1 MRKLN
6 IIKPLFEN
14 YTVLDESIV
23 KIASSHNLYL
33 RGDTAIDMLCR
44 HYGINNGRH
53 RSSNFIDFLSFD
65 INLEQVQEY
74 VDKLTRQYNF
84 EKDIDEDCMITM
96 FNNDGVSI
104 NIAIDDDQ
112 NNIRYSMTINNIL
125 VMSPSYMLYNKLDRY
140 LNSIDAERRSIDAPY
155 IETLL
160 KIMDKI
166 GESEFSNLEI
176 MISNNL
182 NSSKM
187 IEIINNLVDKLS

>member
-6 IIKPLFEN
+6 IIKPLFEV

-23 KIASSHNLYL
+23 KIASSYNLYL
-33 RGDTAIDMLCR
+33 RGDTAIDALCR
-44 HYGINNGRH
+44 HYGVNNDRH
-53 RSSNFIDFLSFD
+53 RSNNFIDFLSFD

-96 FNNDGVSI
+96 SNNDGVNI

-112 NNIRYSMTINNIL
+112 NNIRYSMTVNGIL

-155 IETLL
+155 
-160 KIMDKI
+160 KDY
-166 GESEFSNLEI
+166 GQDRR
-176 MISNNL
+176 
-182 NSSKM
+182 
-187 IEIINNLVDKLS
+187 V

>member
-6 IIKPLFEN
+6 IIKPLFEI
-14 YTVLDESIV
+14 YTILDESIV
-23 KIASSHNLYL
+23 KIASSYSLYL
-33 RGDTAIDMLCR
+33 RGDIAIDVLCR
-44 HYGINNGRH
+44 HYGVNNDRH
-53 RSSNFIDFLSFD
+53 RSNNNIDFLSFD

-74 VDKLTRQYNF
+74 VNKLTNQYNF

-96 FNNDGVSI
+96 SNSDGVNI

-112 NNIRYSMTINNIL
+112 NNIRYSMTINGIL

-140 LNSIDAERRSIDAPY
+140 LNSIDAERRNIDAPY

-166 GESEFSNLEI
+166 GESEFSNLEM

-182 NSSKM
+182 NSGKM

>member
-6 IIKPLFEN
+6 IIKPLFEV

-23 KIASSHNLYL
+23 KIASSYNLYL
-33 RGDTAIDMLCR
+33 RGDTAIDVLCH
-44 HYGINNGRH
+44 HYGVNNDRH
-53 RSSNFIDFLSFD
+53 RCNNNIDFLSLD
-65 INLEQVQEY
+65 VNLRQVQEY

-96 FNNDGVSI
+96 SNNDGVNI

-112 NNIRYSMTINNIL
+112 NNIRYSMAINGIL

-140 LNSIDAERRSIDAPY
+140 LNSVDAERRNIDTHY

-182 NSSKM
+182 NSGKM